1 MISSQNNIVL
11 GLSEIPRTAFNTN
24 GIALLLN
31 EKRGSSLSKK
41 LNYYVQKGLL
51 LNPRKGIYAKRKL
64 ASSFNMTQPSLR

>member
-31 EKRGSSLSKK
+31 EKRGGSLSKK

-51 LNPRKGIYAKRKL
+51 ANSFVYFYLYLQYAEDIYSIEKH
-64 ASSFNMTQPSLR
+64 T